1 MKLNKVGKTHI
12 LMFLIAVIPAIVGTW
27 LGWNIQGL

>member
-1 MKLNKVGKTHI
+1 MKISKTTKTHI
-12 LMFLIAVIPAIVGTW
+12 LMFLITVIPAIVGTW